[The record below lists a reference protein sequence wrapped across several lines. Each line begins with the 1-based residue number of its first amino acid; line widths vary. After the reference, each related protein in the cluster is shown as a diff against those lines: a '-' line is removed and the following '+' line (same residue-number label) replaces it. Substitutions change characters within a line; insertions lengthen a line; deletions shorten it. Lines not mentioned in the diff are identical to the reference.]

1 MNLCPYHCSRLPAS
15 LEKGR
20 FLLLVEAK
28 VSAAEL
34 INRMTT
40 KGQLEIDKK
49 YWLLT
54 ASTELGV
61 EHKVVFLNGGE
72 DTKQWIRSGG
82 ESVIASERLVW
93 NYLRETGISVIYRE
107 SFSQQWVSDA
117 SKKIAVLEEDREKDR
132 SKLTAL
138 EDDREKSRYKIT
150 ALEED
155 REKLNTKVSKL
166 EDEMDDIR
174 ALLQKGL
181 GPRAE

>member
-15 LEKGR
+15 FEKGC

-34 INRMTT
+34 INRMTS

-54 ASTELGV
+54 ASTEFGV

-117 SKKIAVLEEDREKDR
+117 SKKIAVLEDDREKD
-132 SKLTAL
+132 
-138 EDDREKSRYKIT
+138 RYKIT